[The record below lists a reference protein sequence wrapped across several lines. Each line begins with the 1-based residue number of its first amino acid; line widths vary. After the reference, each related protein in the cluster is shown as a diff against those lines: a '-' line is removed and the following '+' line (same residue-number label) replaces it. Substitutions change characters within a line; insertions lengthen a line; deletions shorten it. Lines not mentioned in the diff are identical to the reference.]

1 MTRIRCIGTWGAGI
15 PLLALLLCLLTSP
28 ALAQSET
35 DWEEMMQQ
43 MAEELIEADDEQ
55 QWEAQQ
61 ELLTELHEHPLNLN
75 QASREQLCALP
86 FLGAGVADE
95 IIDYLATNGP
105 MRTLGELRFIHS
117 LTPQQREWLRLLVYV
132 PLTAEPTYTR
142 PNDTTWWGH
151 AKHDL
156 IMRADVPL
164 YSRAGWPWG
173 RGIANRLRYSW
184 QQGRHLDVGL
194 RLETDA
200 GEQMFTGTTPFWDS
214 YGGHAMLRDVGP
226 LRTLIVGDYKVGFGE
241 GLVLNNGI
249 RFGKLSMGLWRT
261 SGGIRPHRSTD
272 EANFLRGAAATVGF
286 GSRWQLTALYSY
298 RKLDATVADDNTV
311 QTINTSGLHRTD
323 TELRH
328 KNTLGSSTAALHLA
342 FNSQFAAQRGTTA
355 LAKTLN
361 YSLGL
366 TALYQY
372 YDHQFHQNAQLYRQ
386 IYPDGYQF
394 GAAGVDYSLRSS
406 RFYFSG
412 ETALSV
418 PLSNSNSVP
427 VSDPQSD
434 PQPGTQSSSATDPA
448 ATSSIA
454 TRPPALSTLNKA
466 TYRFSPNS
474 QLSLIQRYYGKYYY
488 SPYASAYGENS
499 HVQNES
505 GITLQ
510 WDADRLGPIAL
521 RTFFDFFYSPWPRY
535 TMTRYSTGWE
545 GLLQATYVPRR
556 GRSLQLRYTVKS
568 KETRDRRT
576 YSHRLRATYAHDFT
590 RCWSASLTAFLHR
603 YHEPSLTGPSQ
614 NEPSQNSESS
624 SSNGF
629 AIAPRADYTSPSQRL
644 RFSVFA
650 ILFHT
655 DDYNSRLYLYE
666 PSLMQTF
673 GIQQLYGHGQRLAA
687 TLRLRSAD
695 GSSRSY
701 PSDLSSRSSRRHSLR
716 WTAQIKAGVT
726 HYTDR
731 SQISSG
737 PLLIDSPWKAD
748 IQILLR
754 LQLR

>member
-214 YGGHAMLRDVGP
+214 YGGHAMLREVGP

-386 IYPDGYQF
+386 IYPEGYQF
-394 GAAGVDYSLRSS
+394 GAAGIDYSLRTS

-418 PLSNSNSVP
+418 PLSPASSP
-427 VSDPQSD
+427 VDGS
-434 PQPGTQSSSATDPA
+434 TSAEVV
-448 ATSSIA
+448 A

-466 TYRFSPNS
+466 SYRFSPNS

-510 WDADRLGPIAL
+510 WDAERLGPIAL

-545 GLLQATYVPRR
+545 GLLQGTFAPRR
-556 GRSLQLRYTVKS
+556 GRSLLLRYSVKS
-568 KETRDRRT
+568 KEKSDRRY
-576 YSHRLRATYAHDFT
+576 YSHRLRATYAHDFS
-590 RCWSASLTAFLHR
+590 RSWSASLTAFLHR
-603 YHEPSLTGPSQ
+603 YHEPSATVPEGVL
-614 NEPSQNSESS
+614 ESS

-629 AIAPRADYTSPSQRL
+629 AFAPRADYTSPSQRL
-644 RFSVFA
+644 RFSLFA
-650 ILFHT
+650 IFFRT
-655 DDYNSRLYLYE
+655 DDYDSRLFLYE
-666 PSLMQTF
+666 PSLLQTF

-695 GSSRSY
+695 
-701 PSDLSSRSSRRHSLR
+701 RSSRVRRLR

-731 SQISSG
+731 NQISSG

>member
-1 MTRIRCIGTWGAGI
+1 MTPIKWIENGAAGI
-15 PLLALLLCLLTSP
+15 PLLALLLFCLTSN

-61 ELLTELHEHPLNLN
+61 EMLTELHEHPLNLN
-75 QASREQLCALP
+75 LATREQLYALS

-117 LTPQQREWLRLLVYV
+117 LTPQQRQWLRLLVYV
-132 PLTAEPTYTR
+132 PLSAETTFTR
-142 PNDTTWWGH
+142 RGDTTWWGRGR
-151 AKHDL
+151 HDL
-156 IMRADVPL
+156 IARADVPL
-164 YSRAGWPWG
+164 YNRAGWPWG
-173 RGIANRLRYSW
+173 RGIANRLRYTW

-200 GEQMFTGTTPFWDS
+200 GEPMFTRTRPFWDS

-226 LRTLIVGDYKVGFGE
+226 LRTLIVGDYKASFGE

-261 SGGIRPHRSTD
+261 TGGIRPHRSTD
-272 EANFLRGAAATVGF
+272 EANYLRGAAVTIGL
-286 GSRWQLTALYSY
+286 GSRWQITALYSY
-298 RKLDATVADDNTV
+298 RKLDATVADDNTI
-311 QTINTSGLHRTD
+311 QTINSSGLHRTD
-323 TELRH
+323 SELRR
-328 KNTLGSSTAALHLA
+328 KNCLGSSTAALHLA
-342 FNSQFAAQRGTTA
+342 FDSHLAAQPNPTA
-355 LAKTLN
+355 SSATFN

-372 YDHQFHQNAQLYRQ
+372 YDHQFHQSAQLYRQ
-386 IYPDGYQF
+386 IYPEGYQF
-394 GAAGVDYSLRSS
+394 GAAGVDYSLRTS

-427 VSDPQSD
+427 QSD
-434 PQPGTQSSSATDPA
+434 PNSVPQSGTQSSPATDPA

-454 TRPPALSTLNKA
+454 TRPPALSTLNKVS
-466 TYRFSPNS
+466 YRFSPNS

-545 GLLQATYVPRR
+545 GLLQATYAPRR

-603 YHEPSLTGPSQ
+603 YHEPS
-614 NEPSQNSESS
+614 QNSESS

-629 AIAPRADYTSPSQRL
+629 AIAPRTDYTSPSQRL

-650 ILFHT
+650 IFFRT

-695 GSSRSY
+695 GSSRSH
-701 PSDLSSRSSRRHSLR
+701 PGDLSSRSSRRLSLR

>member
-1 MTRIRCIGTWGAGI
+1 MTPIKWIENGAAGI
-15 PLLALLLCLLTSP
+15 PLLALLLFCLTSN

-35 DWEEMMQQ
+35 NWEEMMQQ

-61 ELLTELHEHPLNLN
+61 EMLTELHEHPLNLN
-75 QASREQLCALP
+75 LATREQLYALS

-132 PLTAEPTYTR
+132 PLTAEPAYSH

-151 AKHDL
+151 ARHDF
-156 IMRADVPL
+156 ITRADVPL

-173 RGIANRLRYSW
+173 RGIANRLRYNW

-194 RLETDA
+194 RVETDA
-200 GEQMFTGTTPFWDS
+200 GEQMFTRATPFWDS

-226 LRTLIVGDYKVGFGE
+226 LHTLIVGDYKAAFGE

-261 SGGIRPHRSTD
+261 SGGIRPHRATD
-272 EANFLRGAAATVGF
+272 ETNFLRGAAATVGL
-286 GSRWQLTALYSY
+286 GSRWLVTALYSY

-311 QTINTSGLHRTD
+311 QSINTSGFHRTD
-323 TELRH
+323 SELRH

-342 FNSQFAAQRGTTA
+342 FNSHLPAQRGTTA
-355 LAKTLN
+355 PTKTLN

-372 YDHQFHQNAQLYRQ
+372 YNHQFHQNAQLYRQ
-386 IYPDGYQF
+386 IYPEGYQF
-394 GAAGVDYSLRSS
+394 SVAGLDYTLRTSH
-406 RFYFSG
+406 FYFSG

-418 PLSNSNSVP
+418 PLSHASSTVP
-427 VSDPQSD
+427 DGS
-434 PQPGTQSSSATDPA
+434 TAEPA
-448 ATSSIA
+448 A

-466 TYRFSPNS
+466 SYRFSPNS
-474 QLSLIQRYYGKYYY
+474 QLSFIQRYYGKYYY

-505 GITLQ
+505 GITLL
-510 WDADRLGPIAL
+510 WEAERLGPIAL

-545 GLLQATYVPRR
+545 GLLQATYEPRR
-556 GRSLQLRYTVKS
+556 GRSLLLRYSVKS
-568 KETRDRRT
+568 KEKSDRRY
-576 YSHRLRATYAHDFT
+576 YSHRLRATYAHDFS
-590 RCWSASLTAFLHR
+590 RNWSASLTAFLHR
-603 YHEPSLTGPSQ
+603 YHEPSATAPEGVL
-614 NEPSQNSESS
+614 ESS

-629 AIAPRADYTSPSQRL
+629 AFAPRADYTSPSQRL
-644 RFSVFA
+644 RLSLFA
-650 ILFHT
+650 IFFRT
-655 DDYNSRLYLYE
+655 DDYDSRLFLYE
-666 PSLMQTF
+666 PTLLQTF

-687 TLRLRSAD
+687 TLRLHSAD
-695 GSSRSY
+695 RS
-701 PSDLSSRSSRRHSLR
+701 PRFHHLR

-731 SQISSG
+731 NQISSG
-737 PLLIDSPWKAD
+737 PLLIDSPWKVD

>member
-1 MTRIRCIGTWGAGI
+1 MTPIKWIENGAARI
-15 PLLALLLCLLTSP
+15 PLLALLLFCLTSN

-61 ELLTELHEHPLNLN
+61 EMLTELHEHPLNLN
-75 QASREQLCALP
+75 LATREQLYALS

-132 PLTAEPTYTR
+132 PLTAEPAYSH

-151 AKHDL
+151 ARHDF
-156 IMRADVPL
+156 ITRVDVPL
-164 YSRAGWPWG
+164 YNRAGWPWG
-173 RGIANRLRYSW
+173 RGIANRLRYIW

-194 RLETDA
+194 RSETDA
-200 GEQMFTGTTPFWDS
+200 GEQMFTSTTPLWDS
-214 YGGHAMLRDVGP
+214 YGGHVMLRDVG
-226 LRTLIVGDYKVGFGE
+226 LLHTAIIGDFKAGFGE

-272 EANFLRGAAATVGF
+272 EANFLRGAAATLDF
-286 GSRWQLTALYSY
+286 NPNWQFTALYSY

-323 TELRH
+323 SELRH
-328 KNTLGSSTAALHLA
+328 KGTLGSSTAAINLTFSSPIGPKERLTPQER
-342 FNSQFAAQRGTTA
+342 SS
-355 LAKTLN
+355 LN
-361 YSLGL
+361 LTLGL

-386 IYPDGYQF
+386 IYPEGYQF
-394 GAAGVDYSLRSS
+394 GAAGINYSLRTSH
-406 RFYFSG
+406 FYFSG

-418 PLSNSNSVP
+418 PI
-427 VSDPQSD
+427 
-434 PQPGTQSSSATDPA
+434 SSSPYSTSPNPSSSDSSSLNASSGDPSSRPVLGGSSA
-448 ATSSIA
+448 ESTSH
-454 TRPPALSTLNKA
+454 RPPALSTLNKVS
-466 TYRFSPNS
+466 YRFSPNS

-505 GITLQ
+505 GITLL
-510 WDADRLGPIAL
+510 WEADRLGPIAL
-521 RTFFDFFYSPWPRY
+521 RTFFDYFYSPWPRY

-545 GLLQATYVPRR
+545 GLLQTTYEPRR
-556 GRSLQLRYTVKS
+556 GRSLLLRYSVKS
-568 KETRDRRT
+568 KEKSDHRY
-576 YSHRLRATYAHDFT
+576 YSHRLRATYSHEFSH
-590 RCWSASLTAFLHR
+590 CWSASLTAFLHR
-603 YHEPSLTGPSQ
+603 YHEPPFDNTPEG
-614 NEPSQNSESS
+614 S

-629 AIAPRADYTSPSQRL
+629 AVAPRADYTSPSSRL
-644 RFSVFA
+644 RFSLFA
-650 ILFHT
+650 ILFRT
-655 DDYNSRLYLYE
+655 DDYDSRLFLYE
-666 PSLMQTF
+666 PSLLQTF

-687 TLRLRSAD
+687 TLRLRSTD
-695 GSSRSY
+695 RSHGSH
-701 PSDLSSRSSRRHSLR
+701 PLR
-716 WTAQIKAGVT
+716 WTAQIKVGVT

-731 SQISSG
+731 DQISSG
-737 PLLIDSPWKAD
+737 PLLINSPWRTD
-748 IQILLR
+748 IQLLLR

>member
-1 MTRIRCIGTWGAGI
+1 MTCIRRIWTRGAGI
-15 PLLALLLCLLTSP
+15 PLLALLLCLLTSN

-75 QASREQLCALP
+75 QATREQLCALP

-214 YGGHAMLRDVGP
+214 YGGHAMLREVGP

-342 FNSQFAAQRGTTA
+342 FYSQFAAQRGTTA
-355 LAKTLN
+355 TAKTFN

-386 IYPDGYQF
+386 IYPEGYQF
-394 GAAGVDYSLRSS
+394 GAAGIDYSLRTS

-418 PLSNSNSVP
+418 PLSPASSP
-427 VSDPQSD
+427 VDGS
-434 PQPGTQSSSATDPA
+434 TSAEVV
-448 ATSSIA
+448 A

-466 TYRFSPNS
+466 SYRFSPNS

-510 WDADRLGPIAL
+510 WDAERLGPIAL

-545 GLLQATYVPRR
+545 GLLQATYEPRR
-556 GRSLQLRYTVKS
+556 GRSLLLRYSVKS
-568 KETRDRRT
+568 KEKSDRRY
-576 YSHRLRATYAHDFT
+576 YSHRLRATYAHDFS
-590 RCWSASLTAFLHR
+590 RNWSASLTAFLHR
-603 YHEPSLTGPSQ
+603 YHEPSATAPEGVL
-614 NEPSQNSESS
+614 ESS

-629 AIAPRADYTSPSQRL
+629 AFAPRADYTSPSQRL
-644 RFSVFA
+644 RFSLFA
-650 ILFHT
+650 IFFRT
-655 DDYNSRLYLYE
+655 DDYDSRLFLYE
-666 PSLMQTF
+666 PSLLQTF

-687 TLRLRSAD
+687 TLRLRSAN
-695 GSSRSY
+695 
-701 PSDLSSRSSRRHSLR
+701 RSSRVRPLR

-731 SQISSG
+731 NQISSG